1 MSKQVVATTQA
12 PGAAGPYSQ
21 GIVANGFMFVAGQI
35 AVVPGTKDFVAGGIK
50 EQTAQVLNNLKA
62 ILEAGGSSLDK
73 IVKTTVF
80 LSDVNSFAEMNGVY
94 ATFFGDNP
102 PARSTVQAV
111 LPRAGALVEIECIA
125 IV

>member
-1 MSKQVVATTQA
+1 MSKQVVATDKA
-12 PGAAGPYSQ
+12 PGASGPYSQ
-21 GIVANGFMFVAGQI
+21 GIAANGFLFVAGQI

-50 EQTAQVLNNLKA
+50 EQTAQVLNNVKA
-62 ILEAGGSSLDK
+62 ILEAGGSSMDK

-80 LSDVNSFAEMNGVY
+80 LSDVNAFAEMNGVY

-125 IV
+125 LV

>member
-35 AVVPGTKDFVAGGIK
+35 GVVPGTKDFVAGGIK

-62 ILEAGGSSLDK
+62 IWKRVAAAWIRSSRRRC
-73 IVKTTVF
+73 
-80 LSDVNSFAEMNGVY
+80 S
-94 ATFFGDNP
+94 
-102 PARSTVQAV
+102 
-111 LPRAGALVEIECIA
+111 
-125 IV
+125 